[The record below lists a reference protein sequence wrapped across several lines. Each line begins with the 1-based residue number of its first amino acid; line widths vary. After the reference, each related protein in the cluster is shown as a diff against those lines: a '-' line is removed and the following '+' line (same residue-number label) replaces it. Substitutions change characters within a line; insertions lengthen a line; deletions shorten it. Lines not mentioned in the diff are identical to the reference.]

1 MLELDNLNVNFGKIK
16 AVCDVCLKISRGEI
30 ITITG
35 PNGAGKSS
43 TLNAITGIIRPVKG
57 SINFRGEEIAGQTS
71 EKIIKKGIVQI
82 PEGRKI
88 FGTLTVR
95 ENIIIGAY
103 RKLPFTL
110 YNQNIKSVL
119 NLFPSL
125 ENRLDEN
132 ASNLSGGQAQ
142 LLALARGL
150 MAEPDLL
157 LLDEPTLGLSPI
169 PAMEIFKLL
178 KWLKSAGMTIILV
191 EQNIHKTLAISDRIY
206 ILESGKVILKG
217 RPDKIKSAP
226 EFLQYAGDYSV

>member
-1 MLELDNLNVNFGKIK
+1 M
-16 AVCDVCLKISRGEI
+16 
-30 ITITG
+30 
-35 PNGAGKSS
+35 
-43 TLNAITGIIRPVKG
+43 
-57 SINFRGEEIAGQTS
+57 
-71 EKIIKKGIVQI
+71 
-82 PEGRKI
+82 
-88 FGTLTVR
+88 
-95 ENIIIGAY
+95 
-103 RKLPFTL
+103 
-110 YNQNIKSVL
+110 KSVL